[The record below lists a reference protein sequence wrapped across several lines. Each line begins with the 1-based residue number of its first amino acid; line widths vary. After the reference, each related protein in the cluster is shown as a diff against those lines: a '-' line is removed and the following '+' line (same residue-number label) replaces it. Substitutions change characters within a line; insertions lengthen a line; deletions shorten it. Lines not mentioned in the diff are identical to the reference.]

1 MRKADLVSAAVVT
14 VFGLLLLLVI
24 IPTWVERH
32 EEGGYGLG
40 ARVMPNTMAIIVT
53 ALGVLLFASRLVEGR
68 IRRNAVSVEESVP
81 PMSRSNGT
89 FFVMTSLLLIALTA
103 LFKWVGFLAAGP
115 LTIAAFMLVMG
126 ERRPIPI
133 VLTSVAAA
141 GVIWLFFWRLLDVP
155 LP

>member
-53 ALGVLLFASRLVEGR
+53 ALGVLLFVSRLVEGH
-68 IRRNAVSVEESVP
+68 IRRNAVSVDESAP
-81 PMSRSNGT
+81 PMSRSNRI
-89 FFVMTSLLLIALTA
+89 FFAMTSLLLIALTA